1 MNTRSFQQ
9 GMTYLASAYG
19 IELCRERAAVYWDQL
34 GHLEDTLFL
43 AAVKAH
49 VSHRSRFP
57 SVAELREAYRQ
68 QCAPQS
74 RVFRLPRPRH
84 VDRAHARRVLA
95 DLHARVRS

>member
-1 MNTRSFQQ
+1 MNTQSFQQ

-34 GHLEDTLFL
+34 GQLDDTLFL

-49 VSHRSRFP
+49 VSHQPRFP

-68 QCAPQS
+68 QCLPQW
-74 RVFRLPRPRH
+74 RVYRLPRPRH
-84 VDRAHARRVLA
+84 VDREQARRVLD